1 MSDLRTLPGDISE
14 MIDLSRKLGEMRVLY
29 MQAAEIKRGKMPDEK
44 RLAAF
49 REKEKQ
55 AFDRLEYL
63 KRHWGIP

>member
-29 MQAAEIKRGKMPDEK
+29 MQAAEIKRGVMPDEK

-55 AFDRLEYL
+55 VFDRLEYL

>member
-44 RLAAF
+44 KLAALL
-49 REKEKQ
+49 EKEKQ

>member
-14 MIDLSRKLGEMRVLY
+14 MIDLSRKLGEMRIIY

-44 RLAAF
+44 RLAALL
-49 REKEKQ
+49 EKEKQ

>member
-14 MIDLSRKLGEMRVLY
+14 MIDLSRKLEEMRVLY

>member
-1 MSDLRTLPGDISE
+1 MSDIRTLPGDISE

-49 REKEKQ
+49 REKEKEV
-55 AFDRLEYL
+55 FDRLEYL
-63 KRHWGIP
+63 KRYWGIP